1 MKHHRI
7 DPIGA
12 RRATASPD
20 RRTLLAGLGAGTALA
35 LTGCADLNILP
46 GQRQDPD
53 FYRLTPKSTFDPGLP
68 TVTWQLVVET
78 PVANAGLSQLRI
90 ALMQNPVQI
99 EYYARANW
107 TDRVPQMLQTLMLE
121 SFDNSGHIV
130 SVGRELIGLRADF
143 LLKTEVR
150 EFQAEYFHENPLP
163 HAHVAFAS
171 RLVAMPRRE
180 IVGNQGFR
188 ALVPATAD
196 RMDEIINA
204 FDVAL
209 GQVLKELVGWTLKTG
224 QKVYSERQTGA

>member
-7 DPIGA
+7 DPPGA
-12 RRATASPD
+12 PEATASPE
-20 RRTLLAGLGAGTALA
+20 RRRLLAGFGAGAALA
-35 LTGCADLNILP
+35 LSGCADLNILP
-46 GQRQDPD
+46 GQRQDPNY
-53 FYRLTPKSTFDPGLP
+53 YRLTPKSTFDPGLP

-90 ALMQNPVQI
+90 ALMRNPVQI

-121 SFDNSGHIV
+121 SFDNSGHII

-150 EFQAEYFHENPLP
+150 EFQAEYFHQNPLP

-180 IVGNQGFR
+180 IVGNKSFS
-188 ALVPATAD
+188 ALIPAKAD

-209 GQVLKELVGWTLKTG
+209 GQVLKELVGWTLTTG
-224 QKVYSERQTGA
+224 QSVYTQRRTGA